1 MTHIESRSTPHID
14 VADRWHRLTPHS
26 DATASR
32 FIYLDS
38 SRLLVSFNDI
48 PTARR
53 IRLITDAASFG
64 VSRRT
69 VTNHYHTVTFLSTR
83 NRPGASAVTPPG
95 GETA

>member
-1 MTHIESRSTPHID
+1 MTQIESRSTPHID

-53 IRLITDAASFG
+53 IRLITYAASFG

-69 VTNHYHTVTFLSTR
+69 FNADVKVTHRLISHSDATSSPSYT
-83 NRPGASAVTPPG
+83 
-95 GETA
+95 